1 MLLYLVPKFIP
12 IILLLLIGI
21 VIKRTNFMSELS
33 INELKNFV
41 VNISLP
47 ALLFFS
53 FLNTSFQYKYIVII
67 LIIFGLNILMLGIG
81 RLLKILLKIDNKYF
95 TIMFTGFEM
104 GMLGFSLYGSV
115 YGPENISYIGVLDLG
130 QEIFVW
136 FILTSILL
144 SFQNTTINIKSSVK
158 NFISS
163 PVIIAIFLG
172 IVLNICGLS
181 DYLTKNIFL
190 SGFISTLSM
199 ISQVTIPFILVIIGY
214 QLNLHFSKLYLPL
227 ITIVCRICIMIIL
240 GILIN
245 SLVFNN
251 LLHLERKFSIAL
263 FTLLILPPPFIIP
276 LFMKY
281 NQTELDEYV
290 GNTLSLG
297 TIFTIIGFFG
307 LVIIFSL

>member
-1 MLLYLVPKFIP
+1 
-12 IILLLLIGI
+12 
-21 VIKRTNFMSELS
+21 MSELS
-33 INELKNFV
+33 INELKKFV

-199 ISQVTIPFILVIIGY
+199 ISQVTIPFILIIIGY

>member
-1 MLLYLVPKFIP
+1 
-12 IILLLLIGI
+12 
-21 VIKRTNFMSELS
+21 MSELS
-33 INELKNFV
+33 INELKKFV

-181 DYLTKNIFL
+181 AYLTKNIFL

>member
-33 INELKNFV
+33 INELKKFV

-136 FILTSILL
+136 FILTSIPL

-163 PVIIAIFLG
+163 PA
-172 IVLNICGLS
+172 LS
-181 DYLTKNIFL
+181 
-190 SGFISTLSM
+190 
-199 ISQVTIPFILVIIGY
+199 
-214 QLNLHFSKLYLPL
+214 
-227 ITIVCRICIMIIL
+227 
-240 GILIN
+240 
-245 SLVFNN
+245 
-251 LLHLERKFSIAL
+251 
-263 FTLLILPPPFIIP
+263 
-276 LFMKY
+276 
-281 NQTELDEYV
+281 
-290 GNTLSLG
+290 
-297 TIFTIIGFFG
+297 
-307 LVIIFSL
+307 

>member
-33 INELKNFV
+33 INELKKFV

>member
-33 INELKNFV
+33 INELKKFV

-199 ISQVTIPFILVIIGY
+199 ISQVTIPFILIIIGY

>member
-1 MLLYLVPKFIP
+1 
-12 IILLLLIGI
+12 
-21 VIKRTNFMSELS
+21 MSELS
-33 INELKNFV
+33 INELKKFV